1 MTSAVKQNSP
11 PSPAAEAIISDGVR
25 AGHTIHK
32 IQRKLREELKE
43 KISLKTLA
51 QKKEGHDK
59 QIGTKKLFKKKGADI
74 VRKFLDR
81 AKEGG
86 DVSDLQAVLE
96 QAVYFDCLRRY
107 ASDEDN
113 FLQEVNT
120 KELLKITH
128 DYQKARLRQLVSPK
142 ALNGGKFAF
151 SPVHA
156 IELLS
161 VVEETLSDL
170 PELKRAFASRRESVM
185 EKIKPL
191 FNKDD
196 FEAASEDF
204 RAMQKIR
211 EKYELAMQESGKERR
226 NGSAAS

>member
-1 MTSAVKQNSP
+1 M
-11 PSPAAEAIISDGVR
+11 SPAAQALIAEGVR
-25 AGHTIHK
+25 AGHTTYK
-32 IQRKLREELKE
+32 IQRKLRVELKE

-51 QKKEGHDK
+51 QKKENFER
-59 QIGTKKLFKKKGADI
+59 QVGTKKLFKKKGADM
-74 VRKFLDR
+74 VRNFLEK
-81 AKEGG
+81 AKDGG

-107 ASDEDN
+107 AADEDN
-113 FLQEVNT
+113 FLMDVNT

-142 ALNGGKFAF
+142 TLNGGKYGF

-161 VVEETLSDL
+161 IVEETFADL
-170 PELKRAFASRRESVM
+170 PELKKVFASRREAVM

-211 EKYELAMQESGKERR
+211 EKYELAMKKSDGNERGT
-226 NGSAAS
+226 GSAAS